1 MRSKHAHFL
10 AATWLLVACLSA
22 PASAQEIAPL
32 PLPTPPPSPPRYV
45 STELSASDLLAS
57 SARQSP
63 QILEAL
69 ARVRAADGRRM
80 GAEGAFDTLFSAE
93 AGSRVLGYY
102 SGSFADAKVT
112 RPLENWGGQVYG
124 GYRVSSGTF
133 PIYEDKTY
141 TNQLGEI
148 RAGAVF
154 SLLRDRMIDDRR
166 FGRVS
171 AEADQAVAQAERQ
184 MVAIGVQRK
193 AFDAYLNWV
202 AAGQR
207 LAVYRQLLGL
217 AQERQRG
224 LRRSFEAGLRSRIVL
239 TENDQTVLRRQAMV
253 VQSEQAVAASAN
265 TLSLYWRDAE
275 GRPVIA
281 RAEQMPAHLPTPPV
295 TERPKDVM
303 RPDLIV
309 AQLRE
314 RLVRDRLE
322 LDRNALLP
330 RLDLQVEMARDF
342 GEIGPGGVSRSGNDL
357 RFGLRF
363 SVPLEQR
370 TARGKLMQTEAELEA
385 NLRRAQWIDEQIRA
399 EIEGIAIALDAAER
413 LIALTEEERQR
424 AEEMAAAE
432 RRRFE
437 MGASDLFLVNSRE
450 EAAASVSL
458 NLLDQ
463 QIRRIAA
470 SADLAAATGHAEGL
484 GL

>member
-1 MRSKHAHFL
+1 MTALL
-10 AATWLLVACLSA
+10 AGCTIT
-22 PASAQEIAPL
+22 PAMAQQIAPL
-32 PLPTPPPSPPRYV
+32 PALAPAGSPV
-45 STELSASDLLAS
+45 LSAADLLAS
-57 SARQSP
+57 SAQQSP

-69 ARVRAADGRRM
+69 ARVRAADGRRL

-102 SGSFADAKVT
+102 SGSHADARIA

-133 PIYEDKTY
+133 PLYEDKNY

-171 AEADQAVAQAERQ
+171 ADADQAISQAERQ
-184 MVAIGVQRK
+184 MVAIGVQRR

-207 LAVYRQLLGL
+207 LAVFRQLLDL

-224 LRRSFEAGLRSRIVL
+224 LRRSFEAGLRSRITL
-239 TENDQTVLRRQAMV
+239 TENEQTVLRRQAMV
-253 VQSEQAVAASAN
+253 VQAEQALANAAN
-265 TLSLYWRDAE
+265 TLSLYWRDGE
-275 GRPVIA
+275 GKPLIPRP
-281 RAEQMPAHLPTPPV
+281 EQMPAQLPAAPLTAPQ
-295 TERPKDVM
+295 TEVA
-303 RPDLIV
+303 RPDLLV

-314 RLVRDRLE
+314 RLVRDRLA

-330 RLDLQVEMARDF
+330 RLDLQVEMARDI
-342 GEIGPGGVSRSGNDL
+342 GETGPGGISRSGNDL

-370 TARGKLMQTEAELEA
+370 AARGRLMQTEAELEA
-385 NLRRAQWIDEQIRA
+385 NLRRTQWLDEQIKT
-399 EIEGIAIALDAAER
+399 EVEGIGIALNAADR
-413 LIALTEEERQR
+413 LIGLTADERQR
-424 AEEMAAAE
+424 ADEMAMAE

-450 EAAASVSL
+450 ETAASVSL
-458 NLLDQ
+458 NLLEQ
-463 QIRRIAA
+463 QVRRISQ
-470 SADLAAATGHAEGL
+470 SADLAAATGNAAAL